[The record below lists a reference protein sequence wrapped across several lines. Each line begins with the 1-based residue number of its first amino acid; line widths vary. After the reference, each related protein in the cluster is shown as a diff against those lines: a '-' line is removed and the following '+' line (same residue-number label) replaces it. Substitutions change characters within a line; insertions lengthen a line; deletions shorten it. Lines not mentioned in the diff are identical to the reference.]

1 MLPGTFADGFMAVW
15 HTITSSHTA
24 GVIVGI
30 LTVFGVVI
38 FAGGIMYL
46 ASTLFTLLRKV
57 GKDG

>member
-1 MLPGTFADGFMAVW
+1 MPTGTFADGFMAVW

-30 LTVFGVVI
+30 LTVFGAVI
-38 FAGGIMYL
+38 FAGGITYL
-46 ASTLFTLLRKV
+46 ASTLFGLLRKL